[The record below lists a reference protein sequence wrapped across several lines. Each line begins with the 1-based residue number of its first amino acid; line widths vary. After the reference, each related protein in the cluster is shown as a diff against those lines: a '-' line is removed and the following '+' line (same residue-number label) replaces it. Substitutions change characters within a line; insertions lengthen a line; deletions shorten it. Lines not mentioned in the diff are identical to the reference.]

1 MLLDSCFVSV
11 QYVLAN
17 YKRAPKFFF
26 KKKKDMSIKMSFHAI
41 VQLKFHSRQLELC
54 SLASFTEACAN
65 CRTSYPN
72 YVGLTNKHLTFYG
85 AFHNVALICQRYF
98 QTSQIFNEIK
108 SNISTIQFSNITQ
121 WKWVRQGPWNTEICS
136 SVSTVASVLKV
147 TVYPLENKFVWKNR
161 TTTTGAEWC
170 WSLKVTDLT
179 YVWIL
184 IV

>member
-1 MLLDSCFVSV
+1 
-11 QYVLAN
+11 
-17 YKRAPKFFF
+17 
-26 KKKKDMSIKMSFHAI
+26 MSIKMSFHAI

-108 SNISTIQFSNITQ
+108 SNISTIQFSTQ

-136 SVSTVASVLKV
+136 SVSTAASVLKV
-147 TVYPLENKFVWKNR
+147 TVYPLENKFVWKKQDDNY
-161 TTTTGAEWC
+161 WC
-170 WSLKVTDLT
+170 RVTLKFESDRPDLYLDLDCLAPSTADSWEFADSFTDYQKKT
-179 YVWIL
+179 RQNK
-184 IV
+184 